1 MTFYEIAEKQYI
13 QHTESISKVSK
24 NAIFGPNL
32 LPVIWTS

>member
-1 MTFYEIAEKQYI
+1 MNQDLPSTPI
-13 QHTESISKVSK
+13 KVSK